1 MDIIKE
7 LRERTGIG
15 IMDCKKALQETD
27 GDMDK
32 AIRLLKEKGAITA
45 AKKNERT
52 VKEGSIGFC
61 INEDKTQVACIELQ
75 CETDFVAKNE
85 LFINLAK
92 NISKTAMNL
101 NDISV
106 DAWMNNKYKNEAT
119 TMYLND
125 ISVDA
130 LLNSKGEN
138 GETIQ
143 AMINEGI
150 QKWGEKTVL
159 ADVKVMKTSGF
170 FGTYV
175 HFNNKL
181 VSVVEFDVKPK
192 GKCLEIANQ
201 IAMHVASEKP
211 LALNREGIDTE
222 AVKEQKEIFEKQIR
236 EQGKPENMIEKI
248 LEGKMNSWYSE
259 SVLIDQK
266 LFTDNKI
273 TIKSLIDEISKEAG
287 ETATIKNF
295 SIISLGL

>member
-15 IMDCKKALQETD
+15 IMDCKKALQETN

-92 NISKTAMNL
+92 DISKTAMNL

-106 DAWMNNKYKNEAT
+106 DA
-119 TMYLND
+119 
-125 ISVDA
+125 
-130 LLNSKGEN
+130 LLNYKGEN

-211 LALNREGIDTE
+211 LALNREGIDAE

-273 TIKSLIDEISKEAG
+273 TIKSLIDEISKESG
-287 ETATIKNF
+287 STATIKNF

>member
-1 MDIIKE
+1 MANISMDIIKE

-92 NISKTAMNL
+92 NISKTAMN
-101 NDISV
+101 
-106 DAWMNNKYKNEAT
+106 
-119 TMYLND
+119 LND

-273 TIKSLIDEISKEAG
+273 TIKSLIDEISKESG
-287 ETATIKNF
+287 STATIKNF

>member
-1 MDIIKE
+1 MANISMDIIKE

-92 NISKTAMNL
+92 NISKTAMN
-101 NDISV
+101 
-106 DAWMNNKYKNEAT
+106 
-119 TMYLND
+119 LND

-273 TIKSLIDEISKEAG
+273 TIKSLIDEISKESG
-287 ETATIKNF
+287 STTTIKNF

>member
-15 IMDCKKALQETD
+15 IMDCKKALQETN

-106 DAWMNNKYKNEAT
+106 DA
-119 TMYLND
+119 
-125 ISVDA
+125 
-130 LLNSKGEN
+130 LLNYKGEN

-211 LALNREGIDTE
+211 LALNREGIDAE

-273 TIKSLIDEISKEAG
+273 TIKSLIEEISKESG
-287 ETATIKNF
+287 STTTIKNF

>member
-92 NISKTAMNL
+92 DISKTAMNL

-106 DAWMNNKYKNEAT
+106 DA
-119 TMYLND
+119 
-125 ISVDA
+125 
-130 LLNSKGEN
+130 LLNYKGEN

>member
-1 MDIIKE
+1 MANISMDIIKE

-15 IMDCKKALQETD
+15 IMDCKKALQETN

-92 NISKTAMNL
+92 DISKTAMNL
-101 NDISV
+101 NDV
-106 DAWMNNKYKNEAT
+106 
-119 TMYLND
+119 
-125 ISVDA
+125 SVDA
-130 LLNSKGEN
+130 LLNSKSEK

-181 VSVVEFDVKPK
+181 VSVVEFDIKPK

-211 LALNREGIDTE
+211 LALNREGIDAE

-236 EQGKPENMIEKI
+236 EQGKPENMIGKI

-287 ETATIKNF
+287 STATIKNF
-295 SIISLGL
+295 SIISLGV

>member
-1 MDIIKE
+1 MVNISMDIIKE

-61 INEDKTQVACIELQ
+61 INDDRTQVACIELQ

-92 NISKTAMNL
+92 DISKTAMN
-101 NDISV
+101 
-106 DAWMNNKYKNEAT
+106 
-119 TMYLND
+119 LND

-159 ADVKVMKTSGF
+159 ADVKIMKTNGF

-236 EQGKPENMIEKI
+236 EQGKPENMIGKI

>member
-61 INEDKTQVACIELQ
+61 INDDKTQVACIELQ

-92 NISKTAMNL
+92 DISKTAMNL

-106 DAWMNNKYKNEAT
+106 DA
-119 TMYLND
+119 
-125 ISVDA
+125 
-130 LLNSKGEN
+130 LLNSKSEK

-181 VSVVEFDVKPK
+181 VSVVEFDIKPK
-192 GKCLEIANQ
+192 GKCLEISNQ

-236 EQGKPENMIEKI
+236 EQGKPENMIGKI

-295 SIISLGL
+295 SIISLGV

>member
-1 MDIIKE
+1 MANISMDIIKE
-7 LRERTGIG
+7 LREKTGIG

-61 INEDKTQVACIELQ
+61 INDDKTQVACIELQ

-92 NISKTAMNL
+92 NISKTAMSL
-101 NDISV
+101 NDNVSV
-106 DAWMNNKYKNEAT
+106 D
-119 TMYLND
+119 
-125 ISVDA
+125 S
-130 LLNSKGEN
+130 LLNSKSDN

-143 AMINEGI
+143 SMINEGI

-159 ADVKVMKTSGF
+159 ADVKVMKTNGF
-170 FGTYV
+170 FGSYV

-181 VSVVEFDVKPK
+181 VSIVEFDVKPQ

-211 LALNREGIDTE
+211 LALNREGIDAE

-273 TIKSLIDEISKEAG
+273 TIKSLIDEISKESG
-287 ETATIKNF
+287 STATIKNF
-295 SIISLGL
+295 SIISLGV

>member
-1 MDIIKE
+1 MANISMDIIKE

-61 INEDKTQVACIELQ
+61 INEDRTQVACIELQ

-92 NISKTAMNL
+92 DISKTAMN
-101 NDISV
+101 
-106 DAWMNNKYKNEAT
+106 
-119 TMYLND
+119 LND

-181 VSVVEFDVKPK
+181 VSVVEFDIKPK

-273 TIKSLIDEISKEAG
+273 TIKSLIDEISKESG
-287 ETATIKNF
+287 STATIKNF

>member
-1 MDIIKE
+1 MANISMDIIKE

-106 DAWMNNKYKNEAT
+106 DA
-119 TMYLND
+119 
-125 ISVDA
+125 

-211 LALNREGIDTE
+211 LALNREGIDAE

-273 TIKSLIDEISKEAG
+273 TIKSLIDEISKESDS
-287 ETATIKNF
+287 TATIKNF

>member
-61 INEDKTQVACIELQ
+61 VNEDKTQVACIELQ

-92 NISKTAMNL
+92 DISKTAMNL
-101 NDISV
+101 S
-106 DAWMNNKYKNEAT
+106 
-119 TMYLND
+119 D

-130 LLNSKGEN
+130 LLNSKSEK

-211 LALNREGIDTE
+211 LALNREGIDGE

-236 EQGKPENMIEKI
+236 EQGKPENMIGKI

-287 ETATIKNF
+287 STATIKNF
-295 SIISLGL
+295 SIISLGV

>member
-1 MDIIKE
+1 MANISMDIIKE

-92 NISKTAMNL
+92 NISKTAMN
-101 NDISV
+101 
-106 DAWMNNKYKNEAT
+106 
-119 TMYLND
+119 LND

-236 EQGKPENMIEKI
+236 EQGKPENMIGKI

-273 TIKSLIDEISKEAG
+273 TIKSLIDEISKESG
-287 ETATIKNF
+287 STATIRNF

>member
-92 NISKTAMNL
+92 DISKTAMNL
-101 NDISV
+101 KDN
-106 DAWMNNKYKNEAT
+106 
-119 TMYLND
+119 

-130 LLNSKGEN
+130 LLNSKSEK

-181 VSVVEFDVKPK
+181 VSVVEFDIKPK

-211 LALNREGIDTE
+211 LALNREGIDAE

-236 EQGKPENMIEKI
+236 EQGKPENMIGKI

-287 ETATIKNF
+287 STATIKNF
-295 SIISLGL
+295 SIISLGV

>member
-1 MDIIKE
+1 MANISMDIIKE

-92 NISKTAMNL
+92 NISKTA
-101 NDISV
+101 
-106 DAWMNNKYKNEAT
+106 
-119 TMYLND
+119 MYLND

-211 LALNREGIDTE
+211 LALNREGIDAE

-273 TIKSLIDEISKEAG
+273 TIKSLIDEISKESG
-287 ETATIKNF
+287 STATIKNF

>member
-92 NISKTAMNL
+92 DISKTAMNL
-101 NDISV
+101 NDV
-106 DAWMNNKYKNEAT
+106 
-119 TMYLND
+119 
-125 ISVDA
+125 SVDA
-130 LLNSKGEN
+130 LLNSKSEK

-181 VSVVEFDVKPK
+181 VSVVEFDIKPK

-211 LALNREGIDTE
+211 LALNREGIDGE

-236 EQGKPENMIEKI
+236 EQGKPENMIGKI

-259 SVLIDQK
+259 TVLIDQK

-295 SIISLGL
+295 SIISLGV

>member
-1 MDIIKE
+1 MANISMDIIKE

-92 NISKTAMNL
+92 DISKTAMNL

-106 DAWMNNKYKNEAT
+106 DA
-119 TMYLND
+119 
-125 ISVDA
+125 
-130 LLNSKGEN
+130 LLNSKSEK

-236 EQGKPENMIEKI
+236 EQGKPENMIVKI

-273 TIKSLIDEISKEAG
+273 TIKSLIDEISKESG
-287 ETATIKNF
+287 STATIKNF

>member
-61 INEDKTQVACIELQ
+61 INDDKTQVACIELQ

-92 NISKTAMNL
+92 NISKTAMSL
-101 NDISV
+101 NDNVSV
-106 DAWMNNKYKNEAT
+106 D
-119 TMYLND
+119 
-125 ISVDA
+125 S
-130 LLNSKGEN
+130 LLNSKSDN

-143 AMINEGI
+143 SMINEGI

-159 ADVKVMKTSGF
+159 ADVKVMKTNGF
-170 FGTYV
+170 FGSYV

-181 VSVVEFDVKPK
+181 VSIVEFDVKPQ

-211 LALNREGIDTE
+211 LALNREGIDAE

-273 TIKSLIDEISKEAG
+273 TIKSLIDEISKESG
-287 ETATIKNF
+287 STATIKNF
-295 SIISLGL
+295 SIISLGV

>member
-1 MDIIKE
+1 MANISMDIIKE

-61 INEDKTQVACIELQ
+61 INDDKTQVACIELQ

-92 NISKTAMNL
+92 NISKTAMN
-101 NDISV
+101 
-106 DAWMNNKYKNEAT
+106 
-119 TMYLND
+119 LND

-211 LALNREGIDTE
+211 LALNREGIDAE

-236 EQGKPENMIEKI
+236 EQGKPENMIGKI

-273 TIKSLIDEISKEAG
+273 TIKSLIDEISKESG
-287 ETATIKNF
+287 STATIKNF

>member
-1 MDIIKE
+1 MANISMDIIKE

-92 NISKTAMNL
+92 NISKTAIN
-101 NDISV
+101 
-106 DAWMNNKYKNEAT
+106 
-119 TMYLND
+119 LND

-236 EQGKPENMIEKI
+236 EQGKPENMIGKI

-273 TIKSLIDEISKEAG
+273 TIKSLIDEISKESG
-287 ETATIKNF
+287 STATIKNF

>member
-92 NISKTAMNL
+92 NISKTAMSL
-101 NDISV
+101 N
-106 DAWMNNKYKNEAT
+106 N
-119 TMYLND
+119 

-273 TIKSLIDEISKEAG
+273 TIKSLIDEISKESG
-287 ETATIKNF
+287 STAAIKNF

>member
-1 MDIIKE
+1 MANISMDIIKE

-61 INEDKTQVACIELQ
+61 INDDKTQVACIELQ

-92 NISKTAMNL
+92 NISKTAMN
-101 NDISV
+101 
-106 DAWMNNKYKNEAT
+106 
-119 TMYLND
+119 LND

-236 EQGKPENMIEKI
+236 EQGKPENMIGKI

-287 ETATIKNF
+287 STATIKNF

>member
-1 MDIIKE
+1 MANISMDIIKE

-92 NISKTAMNL
+92 NISKTAMN
-101 NDISV
+101 
-106 DAWMNNKYKNEAT
+106 
-119 TMYLND
+119 LND

-259 SVLIDQK
+259 TVLIDQK

-273 TIKSLIDEISKEAG
+273 TIKSLFDEISKESG
-287 ETATIKNF
+287 STATIKNF

>member
-1 MDIIKE
+1 MANISMDIIKE

-61 INEDKTQVACIELQ
+61 INDDKTQVACIELQ

-92 NISKTAMNL
+92 DISKTAMNL
-101 NDISV
+101 NDV
-106 DAWMNNKYKNEAT
+106 
-119 TMYLND
+119 
-125 ISVDA
+125 SVDA
-130 LLNSKGEN
+130 LLNSKSDK

-181 VSVVEFDVKPK
+181 VSVVEFDIKPK

-211 LALNREGIDTE
+211 LALNREGIDGE

-236 EQGKPENMIEKI
+236 EQGKPENMIGKI

-259 SVLIDQK
+259 TVLIDQK

-295 SIISLGL
+295 SIISLGV

>member
-92 NISKTAMNL
+92 DISKTAMNL
-101 NDISV
+101 NDVSV
-106 DAWMNNKYKNEAT
+106 D
-119 TMYLND
+119 
-125 ISVDA
+125 S
-130 LLNSKGEN
+130 LLNSKSEK

-159 ADVKVMKTSGF
+159 ADVRVMKTSGF

-181 VSVVEFDVKPK
+181 VSVVEFDIKPK

-211 LALNREGIDTE
+211 LALNREGIDAE

-236 EQGKPENMIEKI
+236 EQGKPENMIGKI

-273 TIKSLIDEISKEAG
+273 TIKSLIDEISKESG
-287 ETATIKNF
+287 EMATIKNF
-295 SIISLGL
+295 SIISLGV

>member
-1 MDIIKE
+1 MANISMDIIKE

-106 DAWMNNKYKNEAT
+106 DA
-119 TMYLND
+119 
-125 ISVDA
+125 

-138 GETIQ
+138 GDTIQ

-273 TIKSLIDEISKEAG
+273 TIKSLIDEISKESG
-287 ETATIKNF
+287 STATIKNF

>member
-92 NISKTAMNL
+92 DISKTAMNL
-101 NDISV
+101 ND
-106 DAWMNNKYKNEAT
+106 N
-119 TMYLND
+119 

-130 LLNSKGEN
+130 LLNSKSEN
-138 GETIQ
+138 GDTIQ
-143 AMINEGI
+143 SIINQGI

-273 TIKSLIDEISKEAG
+273 TIKSLIDEISKESG
-287 ETATIKNF
+287 STATIKNF

>member
-1 MDIIKE
+1 MANISMDIIKE

-15 IMDCKKALQETD
+15 IMDCKKSLQETN

-92 NISKTAMNL
+92 DISKTAMN
-101 NDISV
+101 
-106 DAWMNNKYKNEAT
+106 
-119 TMYLND
+119 LND

-159 ADVKVMKTSGF
+159 ADVKVIKTSGF

-236 EQGKPENMIEKI
+236 EQGKPENMIGKI

-273 TIKSLIDEISKEAG
+273 TIKSLIDEISKESG
-287 ETATIKNF
+287 STATIKNF

>member
-106 DAWMNNKYKNEAT
+106 DA
-119 TMYLND
+119 
-125 ISVDA
+125 

-211 LALNREGIDTE
+211 LALNREGIDSE

-273 TIKSLIDEISKEAG
+273 TIKSLIDEISKESG
-287 ETATIKNF
+287 STTTIKNF

>member
-92 NISKTAMNL
+92 DISKTAMNL

-106 DAWMNNKYKNEAT
+106 E
-119 TMYLND
+119 
-125 ISVDA
+125 A
-130 LLNSKGEN
+130 LLNSKSEK

-181 VSVVEFDVKPK
+181 VSVVEFDIKPK

-211 LALNREGIDTE
+211 LALNREGIDAE

-236 EQGKPENMIEKI
+236 EQGKPENMIGKI

-287 ETATIKNF
+287 STATIKNF
-295 SIISLGL
+295 SIISLGV

>member
-92 NISKTAMNL
+92 DISKTAMN
-101 NDISV
+101 
-106 DAWMNNKYKNEAT
+106 
-119 TMYLND
+119 LND

-159 ADVKVMKTSGF
+159 ADVKVIKTSGF

-192 GKCLEIANQ
+192 GNCLEIANQ

-287 ETATIKNF
+287 STATIKNF

>member
-1 MDIIKE
+1 MANISMDIIKE

-45 AKKNERT
+45 AKKSERT

-61 INEDKTQVACIELQ
+61 INEDKTQVSCIELQ

-92 NISKTAMNL
+92 NISKTAMN
-101 NDISV
+101 
-106 DAWMNNKYKNEAT
+106 
-119 TMYLND
+119 LND

-211 LALNREGIDTE
+211 LALNREGIDAE

-236 EQGKPENMIEKI
+236 EQGKPENMIGKI

-273 TIKSLIDEISKEAG
+273 TIKSLIDEISKESG
-287 ETATIKNF
+287 STATIKNF

>member
-106 DAWMNNKYKNEAT
+106 DT
-119 TMYLND
+119 
-125 ISVDA
+125 

-287 ETATIKNF
+287 STAMIKNF

>member
-61 INEDKTQVACIELQ
+61 INDDKTQVACIELQ

-106 DAWMNNKYKNEAT
+106 DT
-119 TMYLND
+119 
-125 ISVDA
+125 

-273 TIKSLIDEISKEAG
+273 TIKSLIDEISKESG
-287 ETATIKNF
+287 STATIKNF

>member
-1 MDIIKE
+1 MANISMDIIKE

-92 NISKTAMNL
+92 DISKTAMN
-101 NDISV
+101 
-106 DAWMNNKYKNEAT
+106 
-119 TMYLND
+119 LND

-211 LALNREGIDTE
+211 LALNREGIDAE

-236 EQGKPENMIEKI
+236 EQGKPENMIGKI

-273 TIKSLIDEISKEAG
+273 TIKSLIDEISKESG
-287 ETATIKNF
+287 STAMIKNF

>member
-1 MDIIKE
+1 MANISMDIIKE

-106 DAWMNNKYKNEAT
+106 DA
-119 TMYLND
+119 
-125 ISVDA
+125 

-181 VSVVEFDVKPK
+181 VSVVEFDIKPK

-211 LALNREGIDTE
+211 LALNREGIDSE
-222 AVKEQKEIFEKQIR
+222 SVKEQKEIFEKQIR

-273 TIKSLIDEISKEAG
+273 TIKSLIDEISKESG
-287 ETATIKNF
+287 STATIKNF

>member
-1 MDIIKE
+1 MANISMDIIKE

-61 INEDKTQVACIELQ
+61 INDDKTQVACIELQ

-92 NISKTAMNL
+92 NISKTAMSL
-101 NDISV
+101 NDNVSV
-106 DAWMNNKYKNEAT
+106 D
-119 TMYLND
+119 
-125 ISVDA
+125 S
-130 LLNSKGEN
+130 LLNSKSDN

-143 AMINEGI
+143 SMINEGI

-159 ADVKVMKTSGF
+159 ADVKVMKTNGF

-181 VSVVEFDVKPK
+181 VSIVEFDIKPK

-211 LALNREGIDTE
+211 LALNREGIDAE

-287 ETATIKNF
+287 SEATIKNF
-295 SIISLGL
+295 SIISLGV

>member
-1 MDIIKE
+1 MANISMDIIKE

-45 AKKNERT
+45 AKKNERM

-61 INEDKTQVACIELQ
+61 INDDKTQVACIELQ

-92 NISKTAMNL
+92 NISKTAMSL
-101 NDISV
+101 NDNV
-106 DAWMNNKYKNEAT
+106 
-119 TMYLND
+119 
-125 ISVDA
+125 SVDA
-130 LLNSKGEN
+130 LLNSKSDN

-143 AMINEGI
+143 SMINEGI

-159 ADVKVMKTSGF
+159 ADVKVMKTNGF

-181 VSVVEFDVKPK
+181 VSIVEFDIKPK

-287 ETATIKNF
+287 SEATIKNF
-295 SIISLGL
+295 SIISLGV